1 MSPHTTDM
9 QPVIEGILEPDGVI
23 HCRAVDRREGA
34 DRRSAWC
41 GIRRPGC
48 VDPTVLQALA
58 DESVLSLQISS
69 EAVPGGPREEFSL
82 KIERF
87 LGTGRARGRSAPLG
101 SAPEVPA
108 ATYIRFTTHRERGHP
123 VRVLGI

>member
-23 HCRAVDRREGA
+23 HCRAIDRREGT

-48 VDPTVLQALA
+48 VDPTVLRALA

-69 EAVPGGPREEFSL
+69 ESVPSGPREEFSL

-87 LGTGRARGRSAPLG
+87 LGRGRASGRPAPLG
-101 SAPEVPA
+101 TAWEAPAE
-108 ATYIRFTTHRERGHP
+108 TYIQFTTHRDRQHP
-123 VRVLGI
+123 DRVLSI